1 MSLIAWSWLFLV
13 LYVCAMVA
21 IGLYAQRRIRHADDF
36 ATARGSYGPVFLAF
50 AFAASTASGAT
61 FLGSPAL
68 SYEWGY
74 AANWSNF
81 LYPIGLYFGVLICMR
96 LIATAG
102 DRFGNR
108 SIPEY
113 LGDRYQSDGIR
124 VLVSLMSLVLFFY
137 LAGQLVSG
145 LVMFEILLGLSPGWA
160 LIITSVVL
168 LVYVVLGG
176 AHADIL
182 TDGIQGLMMLAL
194 AVLIIVLFL
203 MGYGLDGGLSTLTEQ
218 LQAQDPNLVTPLNP
232 STPLYQSWWSIVAI
246 IFAHMPLGLLPHLGN
261 KLWALKDRGGQP
273 QFVKLAFLFGLT
285 MAMIG
290 IAGLLARAVLGDALY
305 AEGATPNAALPML
318 FLEFF
323 PTWLAA
329 LIGVAV
335 LSAIMSTA
343 DGLVVS
349 SSQIV
354 ANDLYRRTWV
364 PWRAQRG
371 ARQEDAETLDQ
382 RVLLISRVATV
393 VVLVLCMALAWAMLD
408 TNIAIIVWIGNG
420 GMMAAFAGPLVVG
433 ALWRGVTRY
442 GAYAG
447 LLMGFGVFACLIT
460 QSLDPGWL
468 PVGTLRDVAQW
479 LYDEGPNPYSC
490 AAIGEFMSI
499 LATFTVSKLTQP
511 LPGKHLDA
519 LFGDAATGTEP
530 LPASSPA
537 R

>member
-1 MSLIAWSWLFLV
+1 MSLVAWSWLFLV
-13 LYVCAMVA
+13 LYIALMVG
-21 IGLYAQRRIRHADDF
+21 IGLVAQRRVAHADDF
-36 ATARGSYGPVFLAF
+36 ATARGAYGPVFLAF

-81 LYPIGLYFGVLICMR
+81 LYPMGLYFGVLICMR
-96 LIATAG
+96 LVATAG
-102 DRFGNR
+102 NRFGNR

-124 VLVSLMSLVLFFY
+124 VLVSVMSLVLFFY

-160 LIITSVVL
+160 LIITSAVL

-182 TDGIQGLMMLAL
+182 TDGIQGFMMLAL

-203 MGYGLDGGLSTLTEQ
+203 MGYGLDGGLASLTGA
-218 LQAQDPNLVTPLNP
+218 LAAQDENLVTPLN
-232 STPLYQSWWSIVAI
+232 SSSPLYRSWWSIVAI
-246 IFAHMPLGLLPHLGN
+246 VFAHMPLGLLPHLGN
-261 KLWALKDRGGQP
+261 KLWALNDRGGQP

-290 IAGLLARAVLGDALY
+290 VAGLLARAVLGDVLY

-354 ANDLYRRTWV
+354 ANDLYRRTWI
-364 PWRAQRG
+364 PWQVGRG
-371 ARQEDAETLDQ
+371 HAAPAPEVLDR
-382 RVLLISRVATV
+382 RVLLISRIATV
-393 VVLVLCMALAWAMLD
+393 VVLLFCMALAWAMLD

-447 LLMGFGVFACLIT
+447 LLTGFGVFALLIT
-460 QSLDPGWL
+460 QSLDPAWFPAGAAQRAVSWL
-468 PVGTLRDVAQW
+468 HG
-479 LYDEGPNPYSC
+479 EGDNPYSC
-490 AAIGEFMSI
+490 AAMGEFASV
-499 LATFTVSKLTQP
+499 AVTVVVSRLTRP
-511 LPGKHLDA
+511 LPQSHLDG
-519 LFGDAATGTEP
+519 LFGGGQTAAENG
-530 LPASSPA
+530 
-537 R
+537 